1 MSLGFSLLFL
11 SHTLPCWPTLLDL
24 TMVVTHLTSAHSPFF
39 VRVLYQFAAMPFWR
53 TAAGPATCSLLV
65 YPLRR
70 IAPVGPPNA
79 YDSQI
84 ATSFFFMLW
93 KLLRYELAQR
103 FYKSPGLCAHNL
115 CSALRRLRCSLR
127 SLKNFALLSAWSRPP
142 TTRNIISAL
151 KTRCWTASHN
161 AIFPPE
167 DVGTHGS

>member
-70 IAPVGPPNA
+70 IAPDGLPNA

-84 ATSFFFMLW
+84 ATSFFYVVESASIRISSTILQIPWSLCAQPMLCITTTS
-93 KLLRYELAQR
+93 LLVAQSKKR
-103 FYKSPGLCAHNL
+103 CPFVSVKQTAHNL
-115 CSALRRLRCSLR
+115 EHNQCS
-127 SLKNFALLSAWSRPP
+127 
-142 TTRNIISAL
+142 
-151 KTRCWTASHN
+151 
-161 AIFPPE
+161 E
-167 DVGTHGS
+167 DKMLNRKP